1 MSVDVQRFVNDLLT
15 LSTRGVKWVHQGRDP
30 DIGVDCIGALRWAYM
45 QQRDALPEELER
57 EFDAYER
64 RPDGDK
70 LMSIMRGWFDEG
82 ERTDRQ
88 FGDLLVIYDRTN
100 PQHMAVMVSETD
112 VFEAYSSPISG
123 VEKCLRQRLDKRRVV
138 AAVFRFPTEGEKAD
152 KWQR

>member
-1 MSVDVQRFVNDLLT
+1 MSLDKQKFVADLLS
-15 LSTRGVKWVHQGRDP
+15 LVARGIKWRHQGRDP
-30 DIGVDCIGALRWAYM
+30 ETGVDCIGSLRWAYM
-45 QQRDALPEELER
+45 QQHDALPEDLER

-64 RPDGDK
+64 RPDGAK
-70 LMSIMRGWFDEG
+70 LMEIMRAWFDEG

-138 AAVFRFPTEGEKAD
+138 AAVFRFPESGEKLD